1 MRTSTIRR
9 TTVLAASAVAAV
21 GLLTP
26 AATAVASPAIPAS
39 YSNCGLGDFCAYSGG
54 NGSGTLKE
62 YYICQDATPF
72 TSGQGSVY
80 NNQTGGAKAYL
91 YRYRSNGTTYLALTL
106 SPGQG
111 AAWSWVG
118 SAYIRTC

>member
-1 MRTSTIRR
+1 M
-9 TTVLAASAVAAV
+9 LAASAVAAV

-26 AATAVASPAIPAS
+26 ATTAVASPAIPTS
-39 YSNCGLGDFCAYSGG
+39 FSNCLSGDFCAYSGG
-54 NGSGTLKE
+54 DGSGTKKA
-62 YYICQDATPF
+62 YYICQDVVPF
-72 TSGQGSVY
+72 SSGQGSVY
-80 NNQTGGAKAYL
+80 NNQTGGAKTYL

-118 SAYIRTC
+118 TADIRTC